1 METRLRKVADGEA
14 GATVLAAA
22 GLKRLGIDSF
32 PGTRFE
38 PIDIEQCV
46 PAAGQAAIAVQ
57 CRESDINKFARH
69 LHRETGVAVTLERAF
84 LRAMEGGCQTA
95 FAVHYADGKIHLFHD
110 DCGYK
115 SFQVHGDD
123 AIRDP
128 EGIAMSILK
137 ETGLK
142 P

>member
-1 METRLRKVADGEA
+1 MADGEA

-57 CRESDINKFARH
+57 CRESGINKFARQ

-95 FAVHYADGKIHLFHD
+95 FAVHYAEGNIHLFHE